1 MHSHRAPSW
10 KITCRT
16 VQVLPECLRLS
27 TIPAVHCNVAT
38 KGVSLGI
45 QYKPHS
51 PNEWASWL
59 PSNPKKKLTIHV
71 RRLCCSRAPR
81 AVQQRVPLD
90 RASVTRCSAA
100 WSMAAGGSPCRT
112 RQTFQRDK
120 ATRQPRQ
127 TKNKRIQG
135 QANLQKIRAGREDVT
150 VARCVFTDGTG
161 STLQSLVT
169 SVG

>member
-1 MHSHRAPSW
+1 MTSA
-10 KITCRT
+10 TN
-16 VQVLPECLRLS
+16 QVRHWVSRVSSSQYNACSALQL
-27 TIPAVHCNVAT
+27 AA
-38 KGVSLGI
+38 KGFSLGI
-45 QYKPHS
+45 QNKLHS
-51 PNEWASWL
+51 PTEWASWI

-90 RASVTRCSAA
+90 RASVSRCSAA

-135 QANLQKIRAGREDVT
+135 QANLQKIREGREEVT
-150 VARCVFTDGTG
+150 VAGVCVCCGAG